1 MLDINQI
8 REALQDRVDSK
19 VAEATGLSAQTIWRI
34 KTGKVNKPHNSVLRV
49 LSEYLERPINTQQN
63 D

>member
-8 REALQDRVDSK
+8 REALHDRVDSK
-19 VAEATGLSAQTIWRI
+19 VAEATGLTAQTVWRI
-34 KTGKVNKPHNSVLRV
+34 KTGRVNKPHNSVLRV
-49 LSEYLERPINTQQN
+49 LSEYLERPISAKKS